1 MPHKDRKREVSVI
14 SFRYKYME
22 HCKQLLQKRSLFSS
36 QLGGGGSRRY
46 LSCLHVKTVVD
57 NLYRLSVLRHRQRS
71 LTLSCFAFC

>member
-36 QLGGGGSRRY
+36 QLGGGGGRGD
-46 LSCLHVKTVVD
+46 T
-57 NLYRLSVLRHRQRS
+57 
-71 LTLSCFAFC
+71 

>member
-36 QLGGGGSRRY
+36 QLGGGGVAEILELPACKNCR
-46 LSCLHVKTVVD
+46 
-57 NLYRLSVLRHRQRS
+57 
-71 LTLSCFAFC
+71 